1 MNTKEMIAWAREK
14 AKACPKLKE
23 EIFDYV
29 QLALDEIEDGASEQN
44 EINLCINE
52 IEELI
57 KNNCN

>member
-14 AKACPKLKE
+14 QKACPKLKE

-44 EINLCINE
+44 EINLCMNE